1 MRQSAEDVHTMARE
15 DTTVREGIDTARDE
29 AALGLSEAR
38 HAVVALAAG
47 GVCGLLALLSAHS
60 TLVRGLERV
69 WAPEKVTG
77 ALTVVYASGASVLVH
92 YGSKRMR
99 VARAASHK
107 ALHSSVDV
115 VRHVV
120 DELKDA

>member
-1 MRQSAEDVHTMARE
+1 MEQSVQDVHHTVGE
-15 DTTVREGIDTARDE
+15 ETTVREDIETAREE

-38 HAVVALAAG
+38 HGVAALAAG
-47 GVCGLLALLSAHS
+47 GACGLLALWSAHS
-60 TLVRGLERV
+60 TLVRALERV
-69 WAPEKVTG
+69 WAPQRVTG

-99 VARAASHK
+99 VARTASRE

-115 VRHVV
+115 VRQVV